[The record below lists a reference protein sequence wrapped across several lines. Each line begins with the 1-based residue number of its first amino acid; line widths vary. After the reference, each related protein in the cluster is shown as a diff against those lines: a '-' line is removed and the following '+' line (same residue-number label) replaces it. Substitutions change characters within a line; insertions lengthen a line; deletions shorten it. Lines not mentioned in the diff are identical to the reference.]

1 MTDDTRRTIDRYA
14 AVGTRE
20 HARAGWQT
28 WVDRLQR
35 LLTLFADDSGPG
47 AGIPAVPDPDVTNRK
62 NMALLIQLRSIAIVG
77 QIVTIVVVE
86 AWLGVALPLAQMAQF
101 GRAHV

>member
-77 QIVTIVVVE
+77 QIVPTSEERRVGKECVSTCQS
-86 AWLGVALPLAQMAQF
+86 WLS
-101 GRAHV
+101 R